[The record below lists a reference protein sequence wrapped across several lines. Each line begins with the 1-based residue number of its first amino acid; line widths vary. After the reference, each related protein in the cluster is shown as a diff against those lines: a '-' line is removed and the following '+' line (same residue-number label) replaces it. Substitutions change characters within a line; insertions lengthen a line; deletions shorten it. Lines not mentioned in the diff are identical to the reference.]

1 MAWNCTGAFRPACW
15 NVFHGE
21 LGVHIE
27 LRSVVPSLKSKQ
39 TNKHIRTTIKTN
51 EKRSYHSWAKMSAAQ
66 VCACAHCSAGEERAK
81 QAEGGR
87 EESMPSHGPP
97 RSNSFRLRRLLF
109 TPTLDQPKI
118 IWDLLFK
125 PLKTL
130 LMLWNTG
137 KESPDTSL
145 WNATSLFTCSLSQC
159 RGESWPRESEN
170 PHGSL
175 SPQRLQRWW
184 PWPLEEPWLT
194 SRSPCLNSPAS
205 KGTAYQIS
213 ICALHRNR
221 IIHIGKDSI

>member
-1 MAWNCTGAFRPACW
+1 MRKDPIT
-15 NVFHGE
+15 
-21 LGVHIE
+21 LGPRWVRLKCVRVHTAAPG
-27 LRSVVPSLKSKQ
+27 RSVQ
-39 TNKHIRTTIKTN
+39 NR
-51 EKRSYHSWAKMSAAQ
+51 Q
-66 VCACAHCSAGEERAK
+66 
-81 QAEGGR
+81 R
-87 EESMPSHGPP
+87 EEGKKAC
-97 RSNSFRLRRLLF
+97 R
-109 TPTLDQPKI
+109 PTGLQDPTASVLEDCSSQPTSDQPKI
-118 IWDLLFK
+118 IWDLFFK

-145 WNATSLFTCSLSQC
+145 WNATSLFTCSLLQC

-175 SPQRLQRWW
+175 SPRRLQRWW
-184 PWPLEEPWLT
+184 PRPLEERWLT

-205 KGTAYQIS
+205 QGTAYQIS